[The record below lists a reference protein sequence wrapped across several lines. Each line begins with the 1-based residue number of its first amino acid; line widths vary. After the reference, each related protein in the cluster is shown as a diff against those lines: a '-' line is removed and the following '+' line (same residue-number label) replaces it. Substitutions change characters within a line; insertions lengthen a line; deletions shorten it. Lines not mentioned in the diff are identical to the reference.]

1 MAKIRHIAYRA
12 DDVEAMASFFVQ
24 GLGMT
29 IVQRRGNGGVDL
41 SDGSINLT
49 ILPAGRPKADGQ
61 MPKRGIDH
69 LGFAVADQDETCRL
83 LEKAGGRKL
92 DASEVSKSAHY
103 EVKFHGPEGIGIDV
117 GHWVGAAPI
126 DAAEKKGA

>member
-1 MAKIRHIAYRA
+1 MVKIRHIAYRA

-49 ILPAGRPKADGQ
+49 ILPAARPRADGQ
-61 MPKRGIDH
+61 PRRQGIDH
-69 LGFAVADQDETCRL
+69 IGFAVEDENETCRL
-83 LEKAGGRKL
+83 LEKAGARKL
-92 DASEVSKSAHY
+92 DATELSRTAHY
-103 EVKFHGPEGIGIDV
+103 EVKFRGPEGIGIDL
-117 GHWVGAAPI
+117 GHWAGAAPV
-126 DAAEKKGA
+126 DAEKKRG